1 MKDSYDV
8 IVVGAGIVG
17 TAIAYNLAQAGI
29 KDVLLLE
36 KNTVCSGDTAY
47 SCAIVRTHYSNP
59 LTCKMATIG
68 RDMLADF
75 PQRVGGESGF
85 RRCGYLIFSG
95 PDTLVEF
102 ERNVN
107 LQRDAGAD
115 VDLIDTRQALELHP
129 LLDPA
134 RIAQAAFEPLSG
146 FADPHATVMAY
157 VDASRRCGVEI
168 RQGTVVRGLLEG
180 AEDRVN
186 GVRTDRGDISA
197 GHVVLA
203 TGVWTN
209 TLTEAIGLHYAYQ
222 TVNHKVVHF
231 SFDHEY
237 PDERYPVVRDL
248 PGVCYNRPHDG
259 GVLFGDSGRGE
270 PVPDAD
276 YVDQSLARDEA
287 STFLENFTNCFPS
300 LAGARITS
308 HWAGR
313 YDVSLDSN
321 PIIGGFPGKDGVMAV
336 CGLSG
341 GGFKLAPCI
350 GQMVAEQIAHGES
363 RILPGDPYLPTRFA
377 QGREF
382 QTAYPGT
389 GAMA

>member
-17 TAIAYNLAQAGI
+17 TAIAYNLARSGI

-68 RDMLADF
+68 RDVLADF
-75 PQRVGGESGF
+75 SQRVGGESGF

-102 ERNVN
+102 ERNVS

-115 VDLIDTRQALELHP
+115 VELIDTRQALELHP
-129 LLDPA
+129 LLDA
-134 RIAQAAFEPLSG
+134 SRIAGAAFEPLSG
-146 FADPHATVMAY
+146 FADPHMTAMAY
-157 VDASRRCGVEI
+157 VDAARRYGVKI
-168 RQGTVVRGLLEG
+168 RQGTIVREVVED
-180 AEDRVN
+180 AEDRVT
-186 GVRTDRGDISA
+186 GVRTDGGDISA

-209 TLTEAIGLHYAYQ
+209 TLSEAIGLHYAYQ
-222 TVNHKVVHF
+222 NVNHKVVHF
-231 SFDHEY
+231 SFDHPY

-248 PGVCYNRPHDG
+248 PGVCYNRPHNG

-270 PVPDAD
+270 PVPSAD

-287 STFLENFTNCFPS
+287 GTFLVNFTNCFPS
-300 LAGARITS
+300 LDGARITS

-313 YDVSLDSN
+313 YDVSPDSN

-363 RILPGDPYLPTRFA
+363 RILPGEPYLPTRFE

>member
-8 IVVGAGIVG
+8 VVVGAGIVG
-17 TAIAYNLAQAGI
+17 TAIAYNLSQAGI
-29 KDVLLLE
+29 QDVLVLE

-68 RDMLADF
+68 RDVLADF
-75 PQRVGGESGF
+75 PHRVGGESGF

-95 PDTLVEF
+95 PEMLVEF
-102 ERNVN
+102 ERNVA

-115 VDLIDTRQALELHP
+115 VDLIDTHQALELHP
-129 LLDPA
+129 LLNPT
-134 RIAQAAFEPLSG
+134 RIAGAAFEPLSG
-146 FADPHATVMAY
+146 FADPHLTTVAY
-157 VDASRRCGVEI
+157 VDAARRSGVEI
-168 RQGTVVRGLLEG
+168 RQGIVVRDLVED
-180 AEDRVN
+180 ADDRV
-186 GVRTDRGDISA
+186 GAVRTNQGDISA

-209 TLTEAIGLHYAYQ
+209 TLTEAIGLHYAYR

-231 SFDHEY
+231 SFDHPY
-237 PDERYPVVRDL
+237 PHERYPVVRDL
-248 PGVCYNRPHDG
+248 PGICYNRPHNG

-270 PVPDAD
+270 PVPNAD

-287 STFLENFTNCFPS
+287 GTFLENFTNCFPS
-300 LAGARITS
+300 LDGARITS

-313 YDVSLDSN
+313 YDESPDSN
-321 PIIGGFPGKDGVMAV
+321 PIIGGFPGKDGVTAV

-363 RILPGDPYLPTRFA
+363 RILPSEPYLPTRFE
-377 QGREF
+377 QGQEF
-382 QTAYPGT
+382 HTAYPGT

>member
-17 TAIAYNLAQAGI
+17 TAIAYNLARAGI
-29 KDVLLLE
+29 EDVLLLE

-180 AEDRVN
+180 AEDRVK
-186 GVRTDRGDISA
+186 RLDQHPDRGDRAS
-197 GHVVLA
+197 LC
-203 TGVWTN
+203 
-209 TLTEAIGLHYAYQ
+209 L
-222 TVNHKVVHF
+222 
-231 SFDHEY
+231 
-237 PDERYPVVRDL
+237 PDR
-248 PGVCYNRPHDG
+248 
-259 GVLFGDSGRGE
+259 
-270 PVPDAD
+270 
-276 YVDQSLARDEA
+276 QS
-287 STFLENFTNCFPS
+287 
-300 LAGARITS
+300 
-308 HWAGR
+308 
-313 YDVSLDSN
+313 
-321 PIIGGFPGKDGVMAV
+321 
-336 CGLSG
+336 
-341 GGFKLAPCI
+341 
-350 GQMVAEQIAHGES
+350 
-363 RILPGDPYLPTRFA
+363 
-377 QGREF
+377 
-382 QTAYPGT
+382 
-389 GAMA
+389 

>member
-17 TAIAYNLAQAGI
+17 TAIAYNLARAGI
-29 KDVLLLE
+29 EDVLLLE

-68 RDMLADF
+68 RDVLADF

-102 ERNVN
+102 ERNVS

-115 VDLIDTRQALELHP
+115 VELIDTRQALELHP

>member
-8 IVVGAGIVG
+8 VVVGAGIVG
-17 TAIAYNLAQAGI
+17 AAIAYNLTQTGI
-29 KDVLLLE
+29 QDVLVLE

-68 RDMLADF
+68 RDVLADF

-107 LQRDAGAD
+107 LQRDAGAE
-115 VDLIDTRQALELHP
+115 VDLIDTRQMMELHP
-129 LLDPA
+129 LLDPT
-134 RIAQAAFEPLSG
+134 RIAGAAFEPLSG
-146 FADPHATVMAY
+146 FADPHLTTMAY
-157 VDASRRCGVEI
+157 VDAARRCGAEI
-168 RQGTVVRGLLEG
+168 RQGTMVRSLVED
-180 AEDRVN
+180 AEDRVS

-197 GHVVLA
+197 GQVVLA
-203 TGVWTN
+203 SGVWTN
-209 TLTEAIGLHYAYQ
+209 SLTEAIGLHYAYQ

-231 SFDHEY
+231 SFDHPY
-237 PDERYPVVRDL
+237 SDERYPVVRDL
-248 PGVCYNRPHDG
+248 PGVCYNRPHNG

-270 PVPDAD
+270 PVPNAD
-276 YVDQSLARDEA
+276 HVDQSLARDEA
-287 STFLENFTNCFPS
+287 GRFLENFKNCFPS
-300 LAGARITS
+300 LGGARITS
-308 HWAGR
+308 QWAGR
-313 YDVSLDSN
+313 YDVSPDSN
-321 PIIGGFPGKDGVMAV
+321 PIIGGFPGKDGVIAV

-363 RILPGDPYLPTRFA
+363 RILPCEPYLPTRFE
-377 QGREF
+377 QDRGFR
-382 QTAYPGT
+382 TAYPGT

>member
-1 MKDSYDV
+1 MKNSYEV
-8 IVVGAGIVG
+8 VVVGAGIVG
-17 TAIAYNLAQAGI
+17 TAIAYHLARAGI

-36 KNTVCSGDTAY
+36 KNTVCSGDSAY

-68 RDMLADF
+68 RDVLADF
-75 PQRVGGESGF
+75 AHRVGGESGF

-95 PDTLVEF
+95 PDTLTEF
-102 ERNVN
+102 ERNVR
-107 LQRDAGAD
+107 LQQDAGAD
-115 VDLIDTRQALELHP
+115 VELIDTHQALELHP
-129 LLDPA
+129 LLNSA
-134 RIAQAAFEPLSG
+134 RIARAAFEPLSG
-146 FADPHATVMAY
+146 FADPHMTTMAY
-157 VDASRRCGVEI
+157 AAAGRRYGVEI
-168 RQGTVVRGLLEG
+168 RQGAMVRSLLEG
-180 AEDRVN
+180 TEDRVN
-186 GVRTDRGDISA
+186 GVRTDGGDIWA

-231 SFDHEY
+231 SFDHPY

-270 PVPDAD
+270 PVAHAD
-276 YVDQSLARDEA
+276 FMDQSLARDEA
-287 STFLENFTNCFPS
+287 GTFLANFSNCFPS
-300 LAGARITS
+300 LEGARITN

-321 PIIGGFPGKDGVMAV
+321 PIIGGFPGKDGLIAV

-363 RILPGDPYLPTRFA
+363 RILPGEPYLPTRFE
-377 QGREF
+377 QGRAF

>member
-8 IVVGAGIVG
+8 VVVGAGIVG
-17 TAIAYNLAQAGI
+17 TAIAYNLTQAGI
-29 KDVLLLE
+29 QDVLLLE

-68 RDMLADF
+68 RDVLADF

-186 GVRTDRGDISA
+186 GVRTDHGDISA

-248 PGVCYNRPHDG
+248 PGVCYNRPHNG
-259 GVLFGDSGRGE
+259 GVLFGDSGRGV
-270 PVPDAD
+270 PVADAD
-276 YVDQSLARDEA
+276 FVDQSLARDEA
-287 STFLENFTNCFPS
+287 GAFLENFTNCFPS
-300 LAGARITS
+300 LDGARITS

-313 YDVSLDSN
+313 YDVSPDSN

-363 RILPGDPYLPTRFA
+363 RILPGEPYLPTRFE